1 MHIRRHLRSK
11 VVTAALTL
19 VGIAHLTFAQE
30 TASDLRR
37 MRNATEA
44 EQTAWLNAHLR
55 AGMAPSEVFGDL
67 VDNKSEIALPLIEQ
81 KIEEILRS
89 PSPLECF
96 TDKSVDPQKFIHSA
110 ALAITGAGNV
120 QSLKEASKLIKIDE
134 KQFGWMV
141 DRTLLQ
147 AWSYRNPFAVA
158 YGGFEIGDP
167 AVDSR
172 VAAWVTVYLS
182 DEIPV
187 GTARG
192 VVVQPMEEFDKRQFR
207 GWWAEAMVGKYGA
220 VPTESQWAVDPIVSI
235 LGIMRSKILHDDV
248 MRAASEALQKRTKR

>member
-1 MHIRRHLRSK
+1 
-11 VVTAALTL
+11 L
-19 VGIAHLTFAQE
+19 VGIAHLMFGQDPK
-30 TASDLRR
+30 SDLRR
-37 MRNATEA
+37 LLKANEA
-44 EQTAWLNAHLR
+44 EQTAWIEWHLR
-55 AGMAPSEVFGDL
+55 AGMPPDDTFGML
-67 VDNKSEIALPLIEQ
+67 ILNKSEVALPLIEQ
-81 KIEEILRS
+81 KIEEVLRS
-89 PSPLECF
+89 PSPLEYF

-110 ALAITGAGNV
+110 AGAITEAGNV
-120 QSLKEASKLIKIDE
+120 QSLKEAAKLIKIDE

-141 DRTLLQ
+141 DRTLIE

-158 YGGFEIGDP
+158 YGGLGIGDP

-172 VAAWVTVYLS
+172 VAAWVQVYLS

-192 VVVQPMEEFDKRQFR
+192 VVVQPMEEFDKKRFR
-207 GWWAEAMVGKYGA
+207 GWWADAMVEKYGA
-220 VPTESQWAVDPIVSI
+220 VPTESQWAVDPVVSI